1 METTSIRKVED
12 KPTTF
17 PQFLERYR
25 GQLATSLPRHLN
37 ADRMIRIALS
47 CFRTNP
53 KLSQCT
59 PESVFASVLQA
70 AQLGLEPGLAGQ
82 AYLVPFWNAKKSRL
96 ECQMIPGYRGLVS
109 LARRSGEIATVVA
122 HVVYARDHYAYELG
136 SREHIEH
143 RPCLDEDRGEP
154 LFAYCVATYKSGDK
168 QTEVMPWWQVM
179 GIRDRT
185 QSRNA
190 KREIVGPWVDDI
202 EEMARKTVI
211 KRASKYWPMSV
222 ELSTAIGMDDAVEA
236 GRAQQID
243 LKAAIKGDYQIMPG
257 DEEETPAQTEAKVL
271 KGSALARATLQARK
285 KAEEDPAQVEQA
297 NLTAALDLIATAQT
311 EDDLQL
317 ALDLARSLKSDDAQ
331 NQLSEAFDQAYKRLQ
346 GDGHA
351 SDH

>member
-1 METTSIRKVED
+1 
-12 KPTTF
+12 
-17 PQFLERYR
+17 
-25 GQLATSLPRHLN
+25 
-37 ADRMIRIALS
+37 
-47 CFRTNP
+47 
-53 KLSQCT
+53 
-59 PESVFASVLQA
+59 
-70 AQLGLEPGLAGQ
+70 
-82 AYLVPFWNAKKSRL
+82 
-96 ECQMIPGYRGLVS
+96 
-109 LARRSGEIATVVA
+109 
-122 HVVYARDHYAYELG
+122 
-136 SREHIEH
+136 
-143 RPCLDEDRGEP
+143 
-154 LFAYCVATYKSGDK
+154 
-168 QTEVMPWWQVM
+168 
-179 GIRDRT
+179 
-185 QSRNA
+185 
-190 KREIVGPWVDDI
+190 
-202 EEMARKTVI
+202 
-211 KRASKYWPMSV
+211 MSV